1 MLIGDTDA
9 GMYFHNDHLAA
20 ASWQAA
26 VVGRKRW
33 VLCRNEDTDIFRGR
47 AGMKPDAR
55 RLPIDAFEPDSERF
69 PRFAEAHCADVV
81 VSPGEILYY
90 PAYWYHQTRCLDPIT
105 LGVTGLMVGIE
116 GRRRDLRRMP
126 HEEFYLDLRHKC
138 SICWQD
144 GELVCEEGKNG
155 WFGPPIAY
163 DVCYKYLD
171 RCMRLWHGASPGQFT
186 SSS

>member
-47 AGMKPDAR
+47 AGMKPDAQ
-55 RLPIDAFEPDSERF
+55 RLPIDAFEPDLERF

-81 VSPGEILYY
+81 CPRARSSTTLPTGTTR
-90 PAYWYHQTRCLDPIT
+90 PAASTPSRW
-105 LGVTGLMVGIE
+105 
-116 GRRRDLRRMP
+116 
-126 HEEFYLDLRHKC
+126 
-138 SICWQD
+138 
-144 GELVCEEGKNG
+144 
-155 WFGPPIAY
+155 
-163 DVCYKYLD
+163 
-171 RCMRLWHGASPGQFT
+171 ASPA
-186 SSS
+186 